1 MYQNKNPLLC
11 PIARIVAIG
20 LHHNAFAASSI
31 RSPEAIL
38 RARIPSRKNC
48 RIFKW
53 KESMLRQPLFREPAR
68 NNRATNTVEP
78 LRAQTA
84 ARYLKRLGRD
94 AGLEQPLTQS
104 CIRRGAGNAVDS
116 TCSGFTSTLFGL

>member
-1 MYQNKNPLLC
+1 M
-11 PIARIVAIG
+11 IAVG

-31 RSPEAIL
+31 RGPEAIL
-38 RARIPSRKNC
+38 RARIPTRKKC
-48 RIFKW
+48 VIFRW
-53 KESMLRQPLFREPAR
+53 KKAKLKEPVFREPAR
-68 NNRATNTVEP
+68 GRDQTLSVSSAIP

-94 AGLEQPLTQS
+94 VGMEDSLTQS

-116 TCSGFTSTLFGL
+116 TWFQASLNTPLWL